1 MRRKRSV
8 LGLILVLIPLL
19 AFTQQNDSL
28 NAKLSHYSLSIGT
41 GWTHY
46 FNNLEYGDEN
56 ILTDFGGVSF
66 RFFWEPEYRLSLGLE
81 SGYYKLFNVKG
92 QLTPDISLESD
103 RSVIPMLLLVR
114 MRIVNYFHLGT
125 GFGLALITNK
135 SSGPSQQVIT
145 KTLSVSNYQFSASYI
160 YPLNT
165 HLRLGGEM
173 KLYNYGSL
181 NDWMYTLQLICAIRF

>member
-1 MRRKRSV
+1 MRRKRNV
-8 LGLILVLIPLL
+8 LALILVLIPLL

-28 NAKLSHYSLSIGT
+28 NGKLAHYSLSIGT

-103 RSVIPMLLLVR
+103 RSVIPVLLLVR
-114 MRIVNYFHLGT
+114 MRIVNYFYLGT
-125 GFGLALITNK
+125 GFGPALITNK
-135 SSGPSQQVIT
+135 SSGESQQVIT
-145 KTLSVSNYQFSASYI
+145 KTWSVSDYQLSASYI
-160 YPLNT
+160 YSLNT

-173 KLYNYGSL
+173 KLYYYGSL
-181 NDWMYTLQLICAIRF
+181 NDWMYSLQLLCAIRF